1 MLKPLPQYFKI
12 LVFLS
17 SFILLSFFNAA
28 PLFAQNSSSKGTDFW
43 VAYTGHIDNV
53 LSRMFLYLT
62 ADEATTATI
71 TIGGGAP
78 QRVNVA
84 ANTVTVVPI
93 DGNRAYVG
101 TSE

>member
-1 MLKPLPQYFKI
+1 MLKILPTSFKVS
-12 LVFLS
+12 VFLS
-17 SFILLSFFNAA
+17 SFILLSFFNST
-28 PLFAQNSSSKGTDFW
+28 PLYSQNSSSKGTDFW

-62 ADEATTATI
+62 AEEATTATI

-93 DGNRAYVG
+93 DGNRA
-101 TSE
+101 